1 MWRIFSTKAQ
11 YEAPKLNF
19 KQMSNRKTKSP
30 NDAKPVLPDV
40 TPEMKNFA
48 QEYSL
53 WVITYGQIYIN
64 ALSPKFEVDNEPME
78 IFLSKYYG
86 KNWVNGLVK

>member
-1 MWRIFSTKAQ
+1 MNNKELKAET
-11 YEAPKLNF
+11 EAQQSKIDEL
-19 KQMSNRKTKSP
+19 
-30 NDAKPVLPDV
+30 LPSAPLVANPMLPAV

-53 WVITYGQIYIN
+53 WVITYGQVYIN
-64 ALSPKFEVDNEPME
+64 ALSPKFEVNNDSME

-86 KNWVNGLVK
+86 KNWLNGLVKGGF

>member
-1 MWRIFSTKAQ
+1 MHTDEVTISSR
-11 YEAPKLNF
+11 
-19 KQMSNRKTKSP
+19 
-30 NDAKPVLPDV
+30 NDGNTVLPAI
-40 TPEMKNFA
+40 TPEMKKFA

-53 WVITYGQIYIN
+53 WVITYGQVYIN
-64 ALSPKFEVDNEPME
+64 ALSLKFEVDNDPME